1 MLESIPGLNHIS
13 LTSDKLLA
21 QDEVIV
27 IVDDDPFIR
36 EPLRIFLESHD
47 LAVVEA
53 GDGEQLRICP
63 IPTASASFLKLLMRT
78 RELP

>member
-1 MLESIPGLNHIS
+1 MLEPIPGLNHIS
-13 LTSDKLLA
+13 LTPDKLLA

-53 GDGEQLRICP
+53 GDGEQCR